1 VKRLPLAPKDKL
13 LCGEN
18 MNNEEL
24 MKYFDFDEKDLYLNR
39 NGSLS
44 PKQMARI
51 SKSDDSLRKTF
62 MLIGLVLAVI
72 ALLLVLWFILN
83 SLAWYILF
91 LAIPCSLLA
100 YSLIRAAIRIKST
113 KYTLKK
119 AEGPVEL
126 ERSVGINDPDAGY
139 QLHLG
144 KNEFSIGR
152 KLGRSMKTGDN
163 YAVYYYWETSKEEPE
178 NISDGNIMSM
188 EKY

>member
-1 VKRLPLAPKDKL
+1 VKRLPLGRYKL
-13 LCGEN
+13 IMSGEN
-18 MNNEEL
+18 MTNEEL
-24 MKYFDFDEKDLYLNR
+24 MKYFDFDKKDLDINR

-51 SKSDDSLRKTF
+51 SKSDDSLRNIF
-62 MLIGLVLAVI
+62 WLIGLVLATI
-72 ALLLVLWFILN
+72 ALLLILWFILK

-91 LAIPCSLLA
+91 LAITCGLLS
-100 YSLIRAAIRIKST
+100 YVFIRAAIRIKST
-113 KYTLKK
+113 KYMLKK

-152 KLGRSMKTGDN
+152 KLGRSIKAGDI
-163 YAVYYYWETSKEEPE
+163 YAVYYYWETGKEESE
-178 NISDGNIMSM
+178 NITDGNIMSM
-188 EKY
+188 ERL